1 MNKIRAIVHR
11 KPEVNVLY
19 SRNDKIILSFEIYH
33 PKNNVHNQDGSH
45 DDNKVRITIFF
56 FFELTENDGQNFLAG
71 IVQQAKNH
79 HTITLKIKFCSMQFK
94 FSIRYEKMF

>member
-11 KPEVNVLY
+11 KPEVNVLC

-33 PKNNVHNQDGSH
+33 PKNNVHNQDGNH

-56 FFELTENDGQNFLAG
+56 FLIDTMT
-71 IVQQAKNH
+71 AK
-79 HTITLKIKFCSMQFK
+79 IFWPA
-94 FSIRYEKMF
+94 

>member
-56 FFELTENDGQNFLAG
+56 F
-71 IVQQAKNH
+71 
-79 HTITLKIKFCSMQFK
+79 
-94 FSIRYEKMF
+94 